1 MYVTYTGD
9 EFKILFR
16 PATLR
21 QLQDFDA
28 YMTMGMDPLNNSIT
42 YKVFAVEPSKLA
54 KTSIINTICGLKLVG
69 TLVMD
74 KTYYD
79 VQPESSQIEM
89 SFEYDNYT
97 DETQFVLVATNT
109 DSHVSSVYDPV
120 NYEVVSPTTVN
131 TAALV
136 CGIVFGILGL
146 AIIVF
151 LIIWIMKLIKAK
163 NAIYENV
170 SNVL

>member
-1 MYVTYTGD
+1 M
-9 EFKILFR
+9 
-16 PATLR
+16 A
-21 QLQDFDA
+21 
-28 YMTMGMDPLNNSIT
+28 MGMDQLNNSIT
-42 YKVFAVEPSKLA
+42 YKVFAVEPSKL
-54 KTSIINTICGLKLVG
+54 KRTSVINTICGLKLVG

-89 SFEYDNYT
+89 TFDYDDFT

-120 NYEVVSPTTVN
+120 NYEVVSPITVN
-131 TAALV
+131 TAGLV

-146 AIIVF
+146 AIVVF
-151 LIIWIMKLIKAK
+151 LIIWVLKLIKAK